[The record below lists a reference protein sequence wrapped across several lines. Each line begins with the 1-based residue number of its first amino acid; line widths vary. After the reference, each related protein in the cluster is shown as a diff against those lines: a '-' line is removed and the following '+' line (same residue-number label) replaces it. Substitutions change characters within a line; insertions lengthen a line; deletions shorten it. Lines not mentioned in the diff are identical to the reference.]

1 MKNSFCGRNG
11 EALSSILNYDISPR
25 VPVWGQDVE
34 RNWYAVYTSPC
45 HEKQVAEQLAIRE
58 IEHYLPLYQLS
69 RRWKDGRRVTLQA
82 PLFPSYLFVHAAR
95 QQRGNILGVPGIL
108 SIVGTSRGAIA
119 LPTAEIESLRDGLH
133 LHNAAPHPFL
143 TVGEKA
149 RIRNGSL
156 AGMQGIVLRH
166 KNSTRI
172 ILGYG
177 INPVILRRHRDQ
189 KWHPTG
195 NADLIGDIQPVDRA
209 WIHRNFHRPGVITAI
224 ADHKRRSARGIN
236 GGSKGMNPTI
246 RCREGVAPR

>member
-11 EALSSILNYDISPR
+11 EALSPILNYDISPR

-108 SIVGTSRGAIA
+108 SIVGTSRGAIP

-133 LHNAAPHPFL
+133 LHNAVPHPFL

-172 ILGYG
+172 ILTLEL
-177 INPVILRRHRDQ
+177 IMQSVAVEVDVADIEPLR
-189 KWHPTG
+189 PTVSTY
-195 NADLIGDIQPVDRA
+195 L
-209 WIHRNFHRPGVITAI
+209 
-224 ADHKRRSARGIN
+224 S
-236 GGSKGMNPTI
+236 
-246 RCREGVAPR
+246 